1 MQKEGTVTEYE
12 RAFNIV
18 LDAAVLQ
25 WAANT
30 KQGELREALDRVLAM
45 PHYAGQ
51 NGPAG
56 EIRLPSF
63 QERPVNFVDVCPA
76 GLRDAVGGVSWPGRA
91 AGQA

>member
-1 MQKEGTVTEYE
+1 
-12 RAFNIV
+12 
-18 LDAAVLQ
+18 
-25 WAANT
+25 
-30 KQGELREALDRVLAM
+30 M

-76 GLRDAVGGVSWPGRA
+76 GLRDAVGGVSWRGRA

>member
-1 MQKEGTVTEYE
+1 MSTPFAVTVFYLLTVTNNAGQLRATGPIYISNVLE
-12 RAFNIV
+12 RR
-18 LDAAVLQ
+18 
-25 WAANT
+25 T
-30 KQGELREALDRVLAM
+30 M